1 MRGDFMAEEISRER
15 ILTEL
20 AELAFCRSND
30 AVRLVFIAEEGTPA
44 LEGLDLRT
52 LAGIHTSANGSV
64 EVKFIDRTK
73 LIELLLKATEEQRDP
88 AAEAAQLISA
98 MERSADKLA
107 GLDAAGGG
115 CDVP

>member
-1 MRGDFMAEEISRER
+1 MAEEISREA
-15 ILTEL
+15 ILAQL
-20 AELAFCRSND
+20 AELAFSRSND
-30 AVRLVFIAEEGTPA
+30 AVKLAFLAAEDDPPRLD
-44 LEGLDLRT
+44 GLDLRT
-52 LAGIHTSANGSV
+52 LAGIHTAANGSV

-88 AAEAAQLISA
+88 ASEAAELISA

-115 CDVP
+115 CNVP